1 METIFNKKEIM
12 KEVEDVVF
20 YAEALIEA
28 TANKGDKKLDELRN
42 KVTDSLM
49 TVKTKLGDAEDGLI
63 ARTKASA
70 KAGDTYVH
78 DNPWRSIGFAASVGV
93 VLGLL
98 LGRR

>member
-1 METIFNKKEIM
+1 MDKIINKEAIM

-42 KVTDSLM
+42 KVSDSIT
-49 TVKTKLGDAEDGLI
+49 TVKTKLGDAEEGFI
-63 ARTKASA
+63 ARTKAGA
-70 KAGDTYVH
+70 KAGDNYVH